1 MRRGKLKAPHRR
13 RAVKAKYKRILLKIS
28 GEALSGEVGHGFDKN
43 ALNSVA
49 KQIRE
54 VTDLGVEVGVVVGGG
69 NIWRGRQGLDMDRV
83 TADQMGMLA
92 TVINA
97 LAVSEAISGAG
108 VEAKV
113 LTSIAISGV
122 GETFNHKLADK
133 YLKEGKVVVF
143 GGGTGNPFFSTDT
156 GASLKAA
163 EIGADALLLAKNI
176 DGIYDSDPKTNPSAK
191 KYDTLTYDEYVAKGL
206 RAMDTSA
213 VVMCKENKVKV
224 HVFGLNEDNA
234 IVNAVF
240 AESKGTVISH

>member
-1 MRRGKLKAPHRR
+1 MQ
-13 RAVKAKYKRILLKIS
+13 AKYKRVLLKIS
-28 GEALSGEVGHGFDKN
+28 GEALSGSKGHGYEVS
-43 ALNSVA
+43 ALEAVA
-49 KQIRE
+49 AQIGTLVE
-54 VTDLGVEVGVVVGGG
+54 NGVRVGVVVGGG
-69 NIWRGRQGLDMDRV
+69 NFWRGRQGDEMDRT
-83 TADQMGMLA
+83 TADYMGMLA

-97 LAVSEAISGAG
+97 LALSDAFERKGMEARVMTSLAIS
-108 VEAKV
+108 
-113 LTSIAISGV
+113 SV
-122 GETFNHKLADK
+122 GEPFNYKTAQR
-133 YLKEGKVVVF
+133 YLSEGKVVVF
-143 GGGTGNPFFSTDT
+143 GGGTGNPYFSTDT
-156 GASLKAA
+156 GASLRAT
-163 EIGADALLLAKNI
+163 EIGADVLLLAKNV